1 MERNWKYEKLKR
13 EKIFVDG
20 YDNNPGLLVDD
31 CTLIGYSLDRKN
43 NRTGRYTIL

>member
-1 MERNWKYEKLKR
+1 MGLAINTFCPITQ
-13 EKIFVDG
+13 IFVDG